1 MSRSTEHSLLPRT
14 NQAGLSRRLATL
26 ACKRAIRSTL
36 EGKLRADY
44 ARAFTAE
51 EEHPPAD
58 ADVDKALTPLP
69 SYRLWSSASRASQ
82 DRMWQVLAEQIDAD
96 YERIADAAV
105 DATRGDLAL
114 DPECVPDY
122 QNQHRIHGQPGGY
135 MLERTADDLAAGVL
149 YEAGGN
155 LYALGQGIGKRD
167 SKGQRL
173 IQHIRERH
181 PDFQPRRVL
190 EVGCAAGGQTADY
203 ALSFPDAE
211 CHAID
216 LSPGMLRYARARSA
230 LLGTSVFFS
239 QADAAATSFPD
250 GHFDLIVSHNLFH
263 EAPAKHVERIFAECF
278 RLLAPGGYCFHQD
291 VPTQI
296 SRLDPFMRFLSAWQK
311 DNNDEPYWLEYA
323 TANLPSACAR
333 AGFDGTRVRAEYLH
347 ALDGPIPWY
356 VVEASKPVEQSA

>member
-1 MSRSTEHSLLPRT
+1 MSRSTQHSLLPET

-26 ACKRAIRSTL
+26 ACKRAIRGKL
-36 EGKLRADY
+36 ETALRADFE
-44 ARAFTAE
+44 REFPSHE
-51 EEHPPAD
+51 DHPPPAERVDD
-58 ADVDKALTPLP
+58 ALVTSQ

-82 DRMWQVLAEQIDAD
+82 DRMWQVLAEQVDAD
-96 YERIADAAV
+96 YERIASAASA
-105 DATRGDLAL
+105 ATLGKLTL
-114 DPECVPDY
+114 NPEAVPSY
-122 QNQHRIHGQPGGY
+122 QWQHCIHGQPGGY
-135 MLERTADDLAAGVL
+135 MLERHESDLAAGVL

-167 SKGQRL
+167 SKGERL
-173 IQHIRERH
+173 IQHIKERCG
-181 PDFQPRRVL
+181 DIQPRRIL

-203 ALSFPDAE
+203 ALGFPHAE

-230 LLGTSVFFS
+230 LLGADVSFS
-239 QADAAATSFPD
+239 QADAAATPFPD

-263 EAPAKHVERIFAECF
+263 EAPAEHVERILAECF

-291 VPTQI
+291 VPTQVD
-296 SRLDPFMRFLSAWQK
+296 RLDPFTRFLSSWQK

-323 TANLPSACAR
+323 NADLPQACAN
-333 AGFDGTRVRAEYLH
+333 AGFDAERIHANYLR

-356 VVEASKPVEQSA
+356 VIETSKPR